1 MNNNNTPNNSP
12 KKNKQENKSVNQK
25 TIKPNNTPKTNVSN
39 SLTKTSNSE
48 KPVAKNDIPKQNQY
62 KFKLFDYDIKGV
74 SGLFPIMVKIPK
86 LLEVLKSKNIKV
98 TPKNSYNLLGE
109 FVNRYNPKIENT
121 NEEKVLKYKYEFQ
134 LNNNYQTILD
144 FIKLFSHDSI
154 TLSPKAIINCI
165 NSIIM
170 YYNDSNKKSILMHL
184 SYLAEVLYNHFS
196 MLENNKEIDRND
208 FFSSSTGLDINSVL
222 ECAEF
227 YYTDLYML
235 NSKEKEELITILKT
249 YYLEEVSAIKEEL
262 NKSAEN
268 TEILEK
274 ELAKEKEEE
283 ESRKK
288 QEEEEL
294 KKKKEAENKKD
305 NEKGRKDFLEKVKA
319 LNNKKAKNNK
329 EQKKE
334 DKKKQQKKDDKK
346 QKGKKGK

>member
-12 KKNKQENKSVNQK
+12 KKNKQENKFVNQK
-25 TIKPNNTPKTNVSN
+25 TIKPNNTLKTNIN
-39 SLTKTSNSE
+39 NAQTKTSNNV
-48 KPVAKNDIPKQNQY
+48 KPAIKNDMPKQNQY
-62 KFKLFDYDIKGV
+62 KVKLFDYDIKSV

-98 TPKNSYNLLGE
+98 TPKNSFNLLGE
-109 FVNRYNPKIENT
+109 FVNRYNPKIEDT

-154 TLSPKAIINCI
+154 TLSPKSIINCI

-235 NSKEKEELITILKT
+235 NSKEKDKLITFLKT

-283 ESRKK
+283 ERRKK
-288 QEEEEL
+288 QEEDER
-294 KKKKEAENKKD
+294 KKKQEAENKKD

-329 EQKKE
+329 EQKNE
-334 DKKKQQKKDDKK
+334 KKKPKKKDDKK
-346 QKGKKGK
+346 QKGKKTK